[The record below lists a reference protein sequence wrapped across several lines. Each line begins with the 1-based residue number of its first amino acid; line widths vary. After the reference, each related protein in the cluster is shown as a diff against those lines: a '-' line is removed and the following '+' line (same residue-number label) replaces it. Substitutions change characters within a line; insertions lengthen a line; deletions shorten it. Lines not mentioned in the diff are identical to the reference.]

1 MILCDTVYEW
11 CWHLSTTFKHHYKRN
26 NLKWLIQSV
35 ENYKVFESFDALV
48 KFIFFDANKL
58 IILLFQVELL

>member
-1 MILCDTVYEW
+1 MNDVGIYLLHSSIIT
-11 CWHLSTTFKHHYKRN
+11 LKRN

-35 ENYKVFESFDALV
+35 ENYKVFESFDAPI